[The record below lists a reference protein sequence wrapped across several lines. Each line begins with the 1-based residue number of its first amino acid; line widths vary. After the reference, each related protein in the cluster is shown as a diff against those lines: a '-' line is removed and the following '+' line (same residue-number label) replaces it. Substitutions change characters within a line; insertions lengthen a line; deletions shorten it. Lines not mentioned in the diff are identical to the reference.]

1 MTIELLHGVM
11 LAGVGVN
18 ACCVVG
24 GRRSR
29 SAVSIVSTVL
39 MTVAMLDASFGW
51 LGVAPL
57 VWTGLLLAWAMLT
70 AVLLRPRPGGVAR
83 SLGMAAGDSSPQGVA
98 RVLVSAAG
106 SGSGSGRSLPGNA
119 LHLFH
124 TLGLVVLAAQLTAHS
139 RGGATGAGAVGP
151 AAARV
156 AASVHDHM
164 ASPLPL
170 IVAGAGLLFVGYAL
184 VLLLTPRRSN
194 IERTSLASMGAMTLA
209 MGLMPLL

>member
-24 GRRSR
+24 SRRSR
-29 SAVSIVSTVL
+29 SAVTIVSTLL
-39 MTVAMLDASFGW
+39 MAVAMLDASFGW

-57 VWTGLLLAWAMLT
+57 AWTALLLAWAMVS
-70 AVLLRPRPGGVAR
+70 AVLLRPRPGGAVAR
-83 SLGMAAGDSSPQGVA
+83 GAVRGGTVLGGT
-98 RVLVSAAG
+98 VLASAASTSTLHG
-106 SGSGSGRSLPGNA
+106 AVLGAAVGRIVPGNA

-139 RGGATGAGAVGP
+139 MAGRADAAGTAT
-151 AAARV
+151 
-156 AASVHDHM
+156 ASAHDH
-164 ASPLPL
+164 ALSLLPVV
-170 IVAGAGLLFVGYAL
+170 VAGAGLLFVGYAL
-184 VLLLTPRRSN
+184 VLLLATRCSSV
-194 IERTSLASMGAMTLA
+194 ERGTLASMGAMTLA